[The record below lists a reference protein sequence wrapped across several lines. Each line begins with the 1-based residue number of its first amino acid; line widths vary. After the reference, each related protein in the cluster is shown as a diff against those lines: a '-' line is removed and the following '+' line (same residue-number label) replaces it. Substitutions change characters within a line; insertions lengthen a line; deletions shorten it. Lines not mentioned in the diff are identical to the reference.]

1 MIIFSTDDKLYELAA
16 FAAASLKLLDE
27 DLEVDI
33 ALKPDLKDIM
43 FGYMIGDEDEY
54 KIRVAEPDPLTVF
67 HEMVHVD
74 QYVKGRLVKRGGNAY
89 WKNQL
94 VPISVPY
101 LDRPWEQEAELMA
114 HVLQSQWDYEKCE

>member
-1 MIIFSTDDKLYELAA
+1 MIILSEDYKLYELAA
-16 FAAASLKLLDE
+16 FAAASLSLLDE

-54 KIRVAEPDPLTVF
+54 KIRVAEPDPTTVF

-74 QYVKGRLVKRGGNAY
+74 QYVKSRLIRRSNRAFWNGQEVE
-89 WKNQL
+89 
-94 VPISVPY
+94 SSTPY
-101 LDRPWEQEAELMA
+101 LERPWEVEAEQIAVAMA
-114 HVLQSQWDYEKCE
+114 AEWYAKCA